1 MKRKTATALL
11 MGLCLTVSAPGLAYG
26 AAEQPTVGV
35 KKSADSIEMQAA
47 EETEEAVAQDSKKEE
62 VQEQTKEETKEK
74 EEEKEEAAKQQKDGK
89 DSAAESQSASKAQ
102 SSSEIKETTE
112 VTENK
117 ETKESKENSQKA
129 LATQSANASDIQ
141 KIEKAVQAA
150 DAEKQIDLS
159 SDVMKAFIEASNL
172 YDGLEDTDKASVS
185 KDTVAKLTAVRD
197 RIAEAIH
204 TDGQVTV
211 GNLPWYVQVKAVDST
226 QTATVC
232 QLAADLYEGSTP
244 QAVYAKDIQLTDIR
258 DGSTFAP
265 DDLYSLTFPIP
276 ENYDQ
281 LASPKVFRLSKGKL
295 TQLQPETRD
304 GKFYVGSIY
313 PLENIFIID
322 TPAEMTGIT
331 MDSEVSV
338 NVGQSLTLQVSP
350 VPAAATS
357 AFTLEWKS
365 ADPSIISVDATGKV
379 TALREGQT
387 TVTATVTGTTWTA
400 SCTVKAVQGAHALS
414 TPVSEILKSTRE
426 YMLKTDRNP
435 TIGSEWFA
443 LGLARSGLSLDN
455 AYFKTYY
462 NHKANYLTENGG
474 KLTNT
479 VKYTEYSKAIIT
491 LTALGKDAR
500 DIAGYNLFEPLA
512 DFETVT
518 AQGTNGPI
526 WALIA
531 LNCNPAYSIPEV
543 SGVKVQT
550 TEQKLVDYLL
560 SKETSKGGWTLVGN
574 TPDSD
579 LTGMALQ
586 ALAPY
591 YHVKGYEK
599 VTAAIDR
606 ALEVLSTMQNQTGG
620 YSTMGVETSES
631 CSQVLTALCALGID
645 PMKDERFV
653 KGGSWIVENLLT
665 YHISGSGFMHVK
677 AGAANNGGGASGS
690 VDGMATEQAYYAL
703 TAYQRLLDGKTALY
717 DMSDINL
724 NKGENGDGKGTGLED
739 QNKDDG
745 KGSGNASKEDTKNNT
760 ASGKDNTKDKAK
772 PDTTKNNKTVS
783 KKKLT
788 YKGKKL
794 TLTSSG
800 KSGSKSS
807 DTASGSTSADGST
820 TGSGGWLFDPE
831 DADTSGAT
839 LAMADTGDT
848 TETAEN
854 GSLLAGTAGDA
865 AKIADAAG
873 DNAKA
878 IQTGEASRQPVLPF
892 LGGMATGVAAAAGGI
907 WLYFKKKRTE

>member
-1 MKRKTATALL
+1 MKRKTVTALL
-11 MGLCLTVSAPGLAYG
+11 MGLCLTVSAPGTAYG
-26 AAEQPTVGV
+26 AAEPVVGV
-35 KKSADSIEMQAA
+35 TEKSDSIA
-47 EETEEAVAQDSKKEE
+47 EQSVNEIEKEAEDKETSEKENKTD
-62 VQEQTKEETKEK
+62 VKEQTDEK
-74 EEEKEEAAKQQKDGK
+74 EQSETASKNEKQEEKAT
-89 DSAAESQSASKAQ
+89 QSVSNTASDMTEI
-102 SSSEIKETTE
+102 SSKVLE
-112 VTENK
+112 
-117 ETKESKENSQKA
+117 
-129 LATQSANASDIQ
+129 TQSANAGDID

-159 SDVMKAFIEASNL
+159 SEVMKDFLEASNL
-172 YDGLEDTDKASVS
+172 YDGLNDTDKASVS
-185 KDTVAKLTAVRD
+185 KDTVSKLTAVRD

-244 QAVYAKDIQLTDIR
+244 QAAYAKDIQLTDIR
-258 DGSTFAP
+258 SGSTFKP

-276 ENYDQ
+276 ENYNQ

-304 GKFYVGSIY
+304 GKFYVGSVY

-357 AFTLEWKS
+357 AFSLEWKS
-365 ADPSIISVDATGKV
+365 ADPSVISVDASGKV

-387 TVTATVTGTTWTA
+387 TITATVTGTSWTS

-414 TPVSEILKSTRE
+414 TSVATVLKETKE
-426 YMLKTDRNP
+426 YMLKTDKNP
-435 TIGSEWFA
+435 TVGSEWFA
-443 LGLARSGLSLDN
+443 LGLARSGLALDN
-455 AYFKTYY
+455 TYFKTYY
-462 NHKANYLTENGG
+462 NHKVNYLTENNG

-500 DIAGYNLFEPLA
+500 DIASYNLFEPLA

-550 TEQKLVDYLL
+550 TEQRLVDYLL

-574 TPDSD
+574 NPDSD

-606 ALEVLSTMQNQTGG
+606 ALEVLSTMQNQSGG

-631 CSQVLTALCALGID
+631 CAQVLTALCALGID

-653 KGGSWIVENLLT
+653 KGGSWIVENLLS
-665 YHISGSGFMHVK
+665 YRIPGSGFMHVK
-677 AGAANNGGGASGS
+677 AGAANNGGGAAGG
-690 VDGMATEQAYYAL
+690 VDGIATEQAYYAL

-717 DMSDINL
+717 DISDINL
-724 NKGENGDGKGTGLED
+724 NKGEQGDGKGTGLEEQD
-739 QNKDDG
+739 KDG
-745 KGSGNASKEDTKNNT
+745 GNGSGNTS
-760 ASGKDNTKDKAK
+760 KDNTTRKDDKK
-772 PDTTKNNKTVS
+772 DTDKTDKKKTVS

-794 TLTSSG
+794 TLASSG

-807 DTASGSTSADGST
+807 GTSSGATAADGSA
-820 TGSGGWLFDPE
+820 GESSSGWLFDPE
-831 DADTSGAT
+831 DADISGTA
-839 LAMADTGDT
+839 LALKDSQNADKN
-848 TETAEN
+848 AEN
-854 GSLLAGTAGDA
+854 GSLLAETTGDA
-865 AKIADAAG
+865 AKTANASG
-873 DNAKA
+873 DTAKA
-878 IQTGEASRQPVLPF
+878 IQTGEATSQPVLPF
-892 LGGMATGVAAAAGGI
+892 LGGMATGVAAAVGGV
-907 WLYFKKKRTE
+907 WLYFKKKRCN

>member
-1 MKRKTATALL
+1 MKRKTVTALL
-11 MGLCLTVSAPGLAYG
+11 MGLCLTVSVPGMAYG
-26 AAEQPTVGV
+26 AETPVVGGTEKSDSIAEQAV
-35 KKSADSIEMQAA
+35 KETEKAA
-47 EETEEAVAQDSKKEE
+47 EARDIQKNSVTEEVTADKEIS
-62 VQEQTKEETKEK
+62 EK
-74 EEEKEEAAKQQKDGK
+74 ENKTDAKEQMEEKEQETASKNEKEGEKTTQSVSSTVSNTAETGQNAVAA
-89 DSAAESQSASKAQ
+89 QSAS
-102 SSSEIKETTE
+102 
-112 VTENK
+112 
-117 ETKESKENSQKA
+117 
-129 LATQSANASDIQ
+129 DIE

-150 DAEKQIDLS
+150 DSEKQIDLS
-159 SDVMKAFIEASNL
+159 SEVMKAFLEASDL
-172 YDGLEDTDKASVS
+172 YDGLDDTDKASVS
-185 KDTVAKLTAVRD
+185 KDTVTKLVAVRD

-211 GNLPWYVQVKAVDST
+211 GNLPWYVQVKTVDST

-232 QLAADLYEGSTP
+232 QLATDLYEGSTP
-244 QAVYAKDIQLTDIR
+244 QAAYAKDIQLTDIR
-258 DGSTFAP
+258 SGSTFKP

-276 ENYDQ
+276 ENYNQ
-281 LASPKVFRLSKGKL
+281 LVSPKVFRLSKGKL

-338 NVGQSLTLQVSP
+338 NVGQSLTLQVFP

-365 ADPSIISVDATGKV
+365 ADPSVISVDASGKV

-387 TVTATVTGTTWTA
+387 TVTATVTGTSWTA

-414 TPVSEILKSTRE
+414 TSVATVLKETKE
-426 YMLKTDRNP
+426 YMLKTDKNP
-435 TIGSEWFA
+435 TVGSEWFA
-443 LGLARSGLSLDN
+443 LGLARSGLALDN
-455 AYFKTYY
+455 TYFKTYY
-462 NHKANYLTENGG
+462 NHKANYLTENNG

-550 TEQKLVDYLL
+550 TEQRLVDYLL
-560 SKETSKGGWTLVGN
+560 SRETSKGGWTLVGN
-574 TPDSD
+574 NPDSD

-606 ALEVLSTMQNQTGG
+606 ALEVLSTMQNQSGG

-631 CSQVLTALCALGID
+631 CAQVLTALCALGID

-653 KGGSWIVENLLT
+653 KGGSWIVENLLS
-665 YHISGSGFMHVK
+665 YRIPGSGFMHVK
-677 AGAANNGGGASGS
+677 AGAANNGGGAAGG
-690 VDGMATEQAYYAL
+690 VDGIATEQAYYAL

-724 NKGENGDGKGTGLED
+724 NKGEQGDGKGTGLEEQD
-739 QNKDDG
+739 KDG
-745 KGSGNASKEDTKNNT
+745 GNGSGNTS
-760 ASGKDNTKDKAK
+760 KDNTKDNTTGKDDK
-772 PDTTKNNKTVS
+772 KDTDKTDKKKTVS

-794 TLTSSG
+794 TLASSG

-807 DTASGSTSADGST
+807 GTSSGATAADGSA
-820 TGSGGWLFDPE
+820 GESSSGWLFDPE
-831 DADTSGAT
+831 DADISGTA
-839 LAMADTGDT
+839 LALKDSKNADKNA
-848 TETAEN
+848 ET
-854 GSLLAGTAGDA
+854 GSLLAETTGDA
-865 AKIADAAG
+865 AKTADASG
-873 DNAKA
+873 DTAKA
-878 IQTGEASRQPVLPF
+878 IQTGEATSQPVLPF
-892 LGGMATGVAAAAGGI
+892 LGGMATGVAAAVGGV
-907 WLYFKKKRTE
+907 WLYFKKRKSN

>member
-1 MKRKTATALL
+1 MKRKTVTALL
-11 MGLCLTVSAPGLAYG
+11 MGLCLTVSVPGPAYG
-26 AAEQPTVGV
+26 AAEPVVGV
-35 KKSADSIEMQAA
+35 TEKSDSIA
-47 EETEEAVAQDSKKEE
+47 EQSVNEIEKEAEDKETSEKENKTD
-62 VQEQTKEETKEK
+62 VKEQTDEK
-74 EEEKEEAAKQQKDGK
+74 EQSETASKNEKQEEKAT
-89 DSAAESQSASKAQ
+89 QSVSNTASDMTEI
-102 SSSEIKETTE
+102 SSKVLE
-112 VTENK
+112 
-117 ETKESKENSQKA
+117 
-129 LATQSANASDIQ
+129 TQSANENDID

-159 SDVMKAFIEASNL
+159 SEVMKAFLEASNL
-172 YDGLEDTDKASVS
+172 YDGLNDTDKASVS
-185 KDTVAKLTAVRD
+185 KDTVSKLTAVRD

-226 QTATVC
+226 QTATVR

-244 QAVYAKDIQLTDIR
+244 QAAYAKDIQLTDIR
-258 DGSTFAP
+258 CGSTFKP

-276 ENYDQ
+276 ENYNQ

-304 GKFYVGSIY
+304 GKFYVGSVY
-313 PLENIFIID
+313 PLENIFIIE

-357 AFTLEWKS
+357 AFSLEWKS
-365 ADPSIISVDATGKV
+365 ADPSVISVDASGKV

-387 TVTATVTGTTWTA
+387 TVTATVTGTSWTA

-414 TPVSEILKSTRE
+414 TSVATVLKETKE
-426 YMLKTDRNP
+426 YMLKTDKNP
-435 TIGSEWFA
+435 TVGSEWFA
-443 LGLARSGLSLDN
+443 LGLARSGLALDN
-455 AYFKTYY
+455 TYFKTYY
-462 NHKANYLTENGG
+462 NHKVNYLTENNG

-479 VKYTEYSKAIIT
+479 VKYTEYSKSIIT

-550 TEQKLVDYLL
+550 TEQRLVDYLL

-574 TPDSD
+574 NPDSD

-606 ALEVLSTMQNQTGG
+606 ALEVLSTMQNQSGG

-631 CSQVLTALCALGID
+631 CAQVLTALCALGID

-653 KGGSWIVENLLT
+653 KGGSWIVENLLS
-665 YHISGSGFMHVK
+665 YRIPGSGFMHVK
-677 AGAANNGGGASGS
+677 AGAANNGGGAAGG
-690 VDGMATEQAYYAL
+690 VDGIATEQAYYAL

-724 NKGENGDGKGTGLED
+724 NKGEQGDGKGTGLEEQD
-739 QNKDDG
+739 KDG
-745 KGSGNASKEDTKNNT
+745 GNGSGNTS
-760 ASGKDNTKDKAK
+760 KDNTKDNTTGKDDK
-772 PDTTKNNKTVS
+772 KDTDKTDKKKTVS

-794 TLTSSG
+794 TLASSG

-807 DTASGSTSADGST
+807 GTSSGATAADGSA
-820 TGSGGWLFDPE
+820 SESSSGWLFDPE
-831 DADTSGAT
+831 DADISGTA
-839 LAMADTGDT
+839 LALKDSKNADKNA
-848 TETAEN
+848 ET
-854 GSLLAGTAGDA
+854 GSLLAETTADA
-865 AKIADAAG
+865 AKTADASG
-873 DNAKA
+873 DTAKA
-878 IQTGEASRQPVLPF
+878 IQTGEATSQPVLPF
-892 LGGMATGVAAAAGGI
+892 LGGMATGVAAAVGGV
-907 WLYFKKKRTE
+907 WLYFKKKRCN

>member
-1 MKRKTATALL
+1 MKRKTVTALL

-26 AAEQPTVGV
+26 AAEPVTGV
-35 KKSADSIEMQAA
+35 TEKADSIA
-47 EETEEAVAQDSKKEE
+47 EQSVKEIEKEADTKDIQKNSVTEEVTEDKETSE
-62 VQEQTKEETKEK
+62 NENKTDVKEQTDAKAQSEATSQKEK
-74 EEEKEEAAKQQKDGK
+74 EEEKATQSVSSTASDM
-89 DSAAESQSASKAQ
+89 AE
-102 SSSEIKETTE
+102 T
-112 VTENK
+112 
-117 ETKESKENSQKA
+117 SQKA
-129 LATQSANASDIQ
+129 VATQSASASDID
-141 KIEKAVQAA
+141 KIEKAVQVA

-159 SDVMKAFIEASNL
+159 SDVMKAFLEASDL
-172 YDGLEDTDKASVS
+172 YDGLNDTDKASVS
-185 KDTVAKLTAVRD
+185 KDTVSKLTAVRD
-197 RIAEAIH
+197 RIAESTH

-226 QTATVC
+226 QTSAVC

-244 QAVYAKDIQLTDIR
+244 QAAYAKDIQLTDIR
-258 DGSTFAP
+258 TGKTFTP

-276 ENYDQ
+276 ENYNQ

-313 PLENIFIID
+313 PLENVFIID

-365 ADPSIISVDATGKV
+365 ADPSIISVDASGKV

-387 TVTATVTGTTWTA
+387 TITATVAGTSWTA

-414 TPVSEILKSTRE
+414 TSVATVLKETKE
-426 YMLKTDRNP
+426 YMLKTDKNP
-435 TIGSEWFA
+435 TVGSEWFA
-443 LGLARSGLSLDN
+443 LGLARSGLALDN
-455 AYFKTYY
+455 TYFKTYY
-462 NHKANYLTENGG
+462 NHKVNYLTENNG

-479 VKYTEYSKAIIT
+479 VKYTEYSKSIIT

-550 TEQKLVDYLL
+550 TEQRLVDYLL

-574 TPDSD
+574 NPDSD

-606 ALEVLSTMQNQTGG
+606 ALEVLSTMQNQSGG

-631 CSQVLTALCALGID
+631 CAQVLTALCALGID

-653 KGGSWIVENLLT
+653 KGGSWIVENLLS
-665 YHISGSGFMHVK
+665 YRIPGSGFMHVK
-677 AGAANNGGGASGS
+677 AGAANNGGGAAGG
-690 VDGMATEQAYYAL
+690 VDGIATEQAYYAL

-724 NKGENGDGKGTGLED
+724 NKGEQGDGKGTGLEEQD
-739 QNKDDG
+739 KDG
-745 KGSGNASKEDTKNNT
+745 GNGSGNTP
-760 ASGKDNTKDKAK
+760 KDNTKDNTTGKDDK
-772 PDTTKNNKTVS
+772 KDTDKTDKKKTVS

-794 TLTSSG
+794 TLASSG

-807 DTASGSTSADGST
+807 GTSSGATAADGSA
-820 TGSGGWLFDPE
+820 SESSSGWLFDPE
-831 DADTSGAT
+831 DADMSGDT
-839 LAMADTGDT
+839 LALNDSENTDENA
-848 TETAEN
+848 ET
-854 GSLLAGTAGDA
+854 GSLLAETADDA
-865 AKIADAAG
+865 AKTADAAG
-873 DNAKA
+873 DTAKA
-878 IQTGEASRQPVLPF
+878 VQTGEAIRQPVLPF
-892 LGGMATGVAAAAGGI
+892 LGGMATGIAAAAGGV
-907 WLYFKKKRTE
+907 WLYFKKRKTN

>member
-1 MKRKTATALL
+1 
-11 MGLCLTVSAPGLAYG
+11 MGLCLTVSVPGTAYG
-26 AAEQPTVGV
+26 AAEPVVGV
-35 KKSADSIEMQAA
+35 TEKSDSIA
-47 EETEEAVAQDSKKEE
+47 EQSVNEIEKEAEDKETSEKENKTD
-62 VQEQTKEETKEK
+62 VKEQTDEK
-74 EEEKEEAAKQQKDGK
+74 EQSETASKNEKQEEKATQSVGNT
-89 DSAAESQSASKAQ
+89 DSGMTEISSKVL
-102 SSSEIKETTE
+102 E
-112 VTENK
+112 
-117 ETKESKENSQKA
+117 
-129 LATQSANASDIQ
+129 TQSANAGDID

-159 SDVMKAFIEASNL
+159 SEVMKAFLEASNL
-172 YDGLEDTDKASVS
+172 YDGLNDTDKASVS
-185 KDTVAKLTAVRD
+185 KDTVSKLTAVRD

-244 QAVYAKDIQLTDIR
+244 QAAYAKDIQLTDIR
-258 DGSTFAP
+258 SGSTFKP

-276 ENYDQ
+276 ENYNQ

-304 GKFYVGSIY
+304 GKFYVGSVY

-357 AFTLEWKS
+357 AFSLEWKS
-365 ADPSIISVDATGKV
+365 ADPSVISVDASGKV

-387 TVTATVTGTTWTA
+387 TVTATVTGTSWTA

-414 TPVSEILKSTRE
+414 TSVATVLTETKE
-426 YMLKTDRNP
+426 YMLKTDKNP
-435 TIGSEWFA
+435 TVGSEWFA
-443 LGLARSGLSLDN
+443 LGLARSGLALDN
-455 AYFKTYY
+455 TYFKTYY
-462 NHKANYLTENGG
+462 NHKVNYLTEHNG

-550 TEQKLVDYLL
+550 TEQRLVDYLL
-560 SKETSKGGWTLVGN
+560 SKETSKGGWTLAGN
-574 TPDSD
+574 NPDSD

-606 ALEVLSTMQNQTGG
+606 ALEVLSTMQNQSGG

-631 CSQVLTALCALGID
+631 CAQVLTALCALGID

-653 KGGSWIVENLLT
+653 KGGSWIVENLLS
-665 YHISGSGFMHVK
+665 YRIPGSGFMHVK
-677 AGAANNGGGASGS
+677 AGAANNGGGAAGG
-690 VDGMATEQAYYAL
+690 VDGIATEQAYYAL

-724 NKGENGDGKGTGLED
+724 NKGEQGDGKGTGLEEQD
-739 QNKDDG
+739 KDG
-745 KGSGNASKEDTKNNT
+745 GNGSGNTS
-760 ASGKDNTKDKAK
+760 KDNTTGKDDKK
-772 PDTTKNNKTVS
+772 DTNKTNKKKTVS
-783 KKKLT
+783 KKKPT

-794 TLTSSG
+794 TLASSG
-800 KSGSKSS
+800 KSGSKGSGTSS
-807 DTASGSTSADGST
+807 GATAADGSA
-820 TGSGGWLFDPE
+820 GESSSGWLFDPE
-831 DADTSGAT
+831 DADISGTA
-839 LAMADTGDT
+839 LALKDSKNADKNA
-848 TETAEN
+848 ET
-854 GSLLAGTAGDA
+854 GSLLAETTADA
-865 AKIADAAG
+865 AKTADASG
-873 DNAKA
+873 DTAKA
-878 IQTGEASRQPVLPF
+878 IQTGEATSQPVLPF
-892 LGGMATGVAAAAGGI
+892 LGGMATGVAAAVGGV
-907 WLYFKKKRTE
+907 WLYFKKKRSN

>member
-1 MKRKTATALL
+1 MKRKTVTALL
-11 MGLCLTVSAPGLAYG
+11 MGLCLTVSVPGTAYG
-26 AAEQPTVGV
+26 AAEPVVGV
-35 KKSADSIEMQAA
+35 TEKSDSIA
-47 EETEEAVAQDSKKEE
+47 EQSVNEIEKEAEDKETSEKENKTD
-62 VQEQTKEETKEK
+62 VKEQTDEK
-74 EEEKEEAAKQQKDGK
+74 EQSETASKNEKQEEKATQSVGNT
-89 DSAAESQSASKAQ
+89 DSDMTEISSKVL
-102 SSSEIKETTE
+102 E
-112 VTENK
+112 
-117 ETKESKENSQKA
+117 
-129 LATQSANASDIQ
+129 TQSANAGDID

-159 SDVMKAFIEASNL
+159 SEVMKAFLEASNL
-172 YDGLEDTDKASVS
+172 YDGLNDTDKASVS
-185 KDTVAKLTAVRD
+185 KDTVSKLTAVRD

-244 QAVYAKDIQLTDIR
+244 QAAYAKDIQLTDIR
-258 DGSTFAP
+258 SGSTFKP

-276 ENYDQ
+276 ENYNQ
-281 LASPKVFRLSKGKL
+281 LVSPKVFRLSKGKL

-304 GKFYVGSIY
+304 GKFYVGSVY

-357 AFTLEWKS
+357 AFSLEWKS
-365 ADPSIISVDATGKV
+365 ADPSVISVDASGKV

-387 TVTATVTGTTWTA
+387 TVTATVTGTSWTA

-414 TPVSEILKSTRE
+414 TSVATVLKETKE
-426 YMLKTDRNP
+426 YMLKTDKNP
-435 TIGSEWFA
+435 TVGSEWFA
-443 LGLARSGLSLDN
+443 LGLARSGLALDN
-455 AYFKTYY
+455 TYFKTYY
-462 NHKANYLTENGG
+462 NHKVNYLTENNG

-550 TEQKLVDYLL
+550 TEQRLVDYLL
-560 SKETSKGGWTLVGN
+560 SKETSKGGWTLAGN
-574 TPDSD
+574 NPDSD

-606 ALEVLSTMQNQTGG
+606 ALEVLSTMQNQSGG

-631 CSQVLTALCALGID
+631 CAQVLTALCALGID

-653 KGGSWIVENLLT
+653 KGGSWIVENLLS
-665 YHISGSGFMHVK
+665 YRIPGSGFMHVK
-677 AGAANNGGGASGS
+677 AGAANNGGGAAGG
-690 VDGMATEQAYYAL
+690 VDGIATEQAYYAL

-724 NKGENGDGKGTGLED
+724 NKGEQGDGKGTGLEEQD
-739 QNKDDG
+739 KDG
-745 KGSGNASKEDTKNNT
+745 GNGSGNTS
-760 ASGKDNTKDKAK
+760 KDNTTGKDDKK
-772 PDTTKNNKTVS
+772 DTNKTNKKKTVS

-794 TLTSSG
+794 TLASSG
-800 KSGSKSS
+800 KSGSKGSGTSS
-807 DTASGSTSADGST
+807 GATAADGSA
-820 TGSGGWLFDPE
+820 GESSSGWLFDPE
-831 DADTSGAT
+831 DADISGTA
-839 LAMADTGDT
+839 LALKDSKNADKNA
-848 TETAEN
+848 ET
-854 GSLLAGTAGDA
+854 GSLLAETTGDA
-865 AKIADAAG
+865 AKTADASG
-873 DNAKA
+873 DTAKA
-878 IQTGEASRQPVLPF
+878 IQTGEATSQPVLPF
-892 LGGMATGVAAAAGGI
+892 LGGMAIGVAAAVGGV
-907 WLYFKKKRTE
+907 WLYFKKKRRN

>member
-1 MKRKTATALL
+1 MKRKTVTALL
-11 MGLCLTVSAPGLAYG
+11 MGLCLTVSAPGTAYG
-26 AAEQPTVGV
+26 AAEPVVGV
-35 KKSADSIEMQAA
+35 TEKSDSIA
-47 EETEEAVAQDSKKEE
+47 EQSVNEIEKEAEDKETSEKENRTD
-62 VQEQTKEETKEK
+62 VKEQTDEK
-74 EEEKEEAAKQQKDGK
+74 EQSETASKNEKQEEKAT
-89 DSAAESQSASKAQ
+89 QSVGNTASDMTEI
-102 SSSEIKETTE
+102 SSKVLE
-112 VTENK
+112 
-117 ETKESKENSQKA
+117 
-129 LATQSANASDIQ
+129 TQSANENDID

-159 SDVMKAFIEASNL
+159 SEVMKAFLEASNL
-172 YDGLEDTDKASVS
+172 YDGLNDTDKASVS
-185 KDTVAKLTAVRD
+185 KDTVSKLTTVRD

-244 QAVYAKDIQLTDIR
+244 QAAYAKDIQLTDIR
-258 DGSTFAP
+258 SGSTFKP
-265 DDLYSLTFPIP
+265 DDLYSLTFSIP
-276 ENYDQ
+276 ENYNQ

-304 GKFYVGSIY
+304 GKFYVGSVY

-357 AFTLEWKS
+357 AFSLEWKS
-365 ADPSIISVDATGKV
+365 ADPSVISVDASGKV

-387 TVTATVTGTTWTA
+387 TITATVTGTSWTA

-414 TPVSEILKSTRE
+414 TSVATVLKETKE
-426 YMLKTDRNP
+426 YMLKTDKNP
-435 TIGSEWFA
+435 TVGSEWFA
-443 LGLARSGLSLDN
+443 LGLARSGLALDN
-455 AYFKTYY
+455 TYFKTYY
-462 NHKANYLTENGG
+462 NHKVNYLTENNG

-543 SGVKVQT
+543 SGIKVQT
-550 TEQKLVDYLL
+550 TEQRLVDYLL

-574 TPDSD
+574 NPDSD

-606 ALEVLSTMQNQTGG
+606 ALEVLSTMQNQSGG

-631 CSQVLTALCALGID
+631 CAQVLTALCALGID

-653 KGGSWIVENLLT
+653 KGGSWIVENLLS
-665 YHISGSGFMHVK
+665 YRIPGSGFMHVK
-677 AGAANNGGGASGS
+677 AGAANNGGGAAGG
-690 VDGMATEQAYYAL
+690 VDGIATEQAYYAL

-724 NKGENGDGKGTGLED
+724 NKGEQGDGKGTGLED

-745 KGSGNASKEDTKNNT
+745 NGSGNTSKDDTKNNT
-760 ASGKDNTKDKAK
+760 TSGKDNTKDTAK
-772 PDTTKNNKTVS
+772 TDTTKNNKTVS
-783 KKKLT
+783 KSKLT

-794 TLTSSG
+794 SLTSTG
-800 KSGSKSS
+800 KSSGSGSS
-807 DTASGSTSADGST
+807 SGSTSADGST
-820 TGSGGWLFDPE
+820 TGSSGWLFDPE
-831 DADTSGAT
+831 DADTSGDM
-839 LAMADTGDT
+839 LAMADTGDI
-848 TETAEN
+848 TETAQN
-854 GSLLAGTAGDA
+854 GSLLAETAGDA
-865 AKIADAAG
+865 AKTADAAG

>member
-1 MKRKTATALL
+1 
-11 MGLCLTVSAPGLAYG
+11 MGLCLTVSVPGMAYG
-26 AAEQPTVGV
+26 AAEPVVGV
-35 KKSADSIEMQAA
+35 AEKSDSIEVQAGGETA
-47 EETEEAVAQDSKKEE
+47 EAAAQDNQEEVNEQPKEE
-62 VQEQTKEETKEK
+62 LKEK
-74 EEEKEEAAKQQKDGK
+74 EEEKEEATGQQKDEK
-89 DSAAESQSASKAQ
+89 DTHTESSSSSKVQ
-102 SSSEIKETTE
+102 SSSETTGTKET
-112 VTENK
+112 N
-117 ETKESKENSQKA
+117 QKA
-129 LATQSANASDIQ
+129 LATQSTNASDID

-159 SDVMKAFIEASNL
+159 SEVMKAFLEASNL
-172 YDGLEDTDKASVS
+172 YDGLNDTDKASVS
-185 KDTVAKLTAVRD
+185 KDTVTKLAAVRD
-197 RIAEAIH
+197 RIAETIH

-211 GNLPWYVQVKAVDST
+211 GNLPWYVQVKVIDST

-232 QLAADLYEGSTP
+232 QLAAELYEGSTP
-244 QAVYAKDIQLTDIR
+244 QAAYAMDIQLTDIR
-258 DGSTFAP
+258 SGSTFKP

-276 ENYDQ
+276 ENYAQ

-313 PLENIFIID
+313 PLENIFIVD

-331 MDSEVSV
+331 MESEVSV

-365 ADPSIISVDATGKV
+365 ADPSIIAVDASGKV

-387 TVTATVTGTTWTA
+387 TITATVTGTSWTA

-414 TPVSEILKSTRE
+414 TSVAMVLKETKE
-426 YMLKTDRNP
+426 YMLKTDKNP

-462 NHKANYLTENGG
+462 NHKVNYLTENNG

-550 TEQKLVDYLL
+550 TEQKLVNYLL
-560 SKETSKGGWTLVGN
+560 SKETSKGGWTLAGN
-574 TPDSD
+574 NPDSD

-606 ALEVLSTMQNQTGG
+606 ALEVLSTMQNQSGG

-631 CSQVLTALCALGID
+631 CAQVLTALCALGID

-653 KGGSWIVENLLT
+653 KGGSWIVENLLS
-665 YHISGSGFMHVK
+665 YRISGSGFMHVK
-677 AGAANNGGGASGS
+677 AGAANNGGGAAGS

-724 NKGENGDGKGTGLED
+724 NKGEQGDGKGTGLEEQD
-739 QNKDDG
+739 KDDG
-745 KGSGNASKEDTKNNT
+745 SGSGNTSNSNTKDNAT
-760 ASGKDNTKDKAK
+760 GKDNTKDTNKT
-772 PDTTKNNKTVS
+772 DTTKNNKTVS
-783 KKKLT
+783 KNKLT

-794 TLTSSG
+794 SLTSSG
-800 KSGSKSS
+800 KNG
-807 DTASGSTSADGST
+807 SGSTSGSTSEDGSG
-820 TGSGGWLFDPE
+820 TGSSGWLFDPE
-831 DADTSGAT
+831 DADLSGET
-839 LAMADTGDT
+839 LALADTENTADT
-848 TETAEN
+848 VN
-854 GSLLAGTAGDA
+854 GSLLAETTGDA
-865 AKIADAAG
+865 AKTADASG
-873 DNAKA
+873 DTTKA
-878 IQTGEASRQPVLPF
+878 VQTGEATRQPVLPF
-892 LGGMATGVAAAAGGI
+892 LGGMATGVAAAAGGV
-907 WLYFKKKRTE
+907 WLYFKKKRSN

>member
-1 MKRKTATALL
+1 MKRKTVTALL
-11 MGLCLTVSAPGLAYG
+11 MGLCLTVSVPGTAYG
-26 AAEQPTVGV
+26 AAEPVVGV
-35 KKSADSIEMQAA
+35 TEKSDSIA
-47 EETEEAVAQDSKKEE
+47 EQSVNEIEKEAEDKETSEKENKTD
-62 VQEQTKEETKEK
+62 VKEQTDEK
-74 EEEKEEAAKQQKDGK
+74 EQSETASKNEKQEEKATQSVGNT
-89 DSAAESQSASKAQ
+89 DSDMTEISSKVL
-102 SSSEIKETTE
+102 E
-112 VTENK
+112 
-117 ETKESKENSQKA
+117 
-129 LATQSANASDIQ
+129 TQSANAGDID

-159 SDVMKAFIEASNL
+159 SEVMKAFLEASNL
-172 YDGLEDTDKASVS
+172 YDGLNDTDKASVS
-185 KDTVAKLTAVRD
+185 KDMVSKLTAVRD

-211 GNLPWYVQVKAVDST
+211 GNLPWYVQVKAVDSM

-244 QAVYAKDIQLTDIR
+244 QAAYAKDIQLTDIR
-258 DGSTFAP
+258 SGSTFKP

-276 ENYDQ
+276 ENYNQ

-304 GKFYVGSIY
+304 GKFYVGSVY

-357 AFTLEWKS
+357 AFSLEWKS
-365 ADPSIISVDATGKV
+365 ADPSVISVDASGKV

-387 TVTATVTGTTWTA
+387 TVTATVTGTSWTA

-414 TPVSEILKSTRE
+414 TSVATVLKETKE
-426 YMLKTDRNP
+426 YMLKTDKNP
-435 TIGSEWFA
+435 TVGSEWFA
-443 LGLARSGLSLDN
+443 LGLARSGLALDN
-455 AYFKTYY
+455 TYFKTYY
-462 NHKANYLTENGG
+462 NHKVNYLTENNG

-550 TEQKLVDYLL
+550 TEQRLVDYLL
-560 SKETSKGGWTLVGN
+560 SKETSKGGWTLAGN
-574 TPDSD
+574 NPDSD

-606 ALEVLSTMQNQTGG
+606 ALEVLSTMQNQSGG

-631 CSQVLTALCALGID
+631 CAQVLTALCALGID

-653 KGGSWIVENLLT
+653 KGGSWIVENLLS
-665 YHISGSGFMHVK
+665 YRIPGSGFMHVK
-677 AGAANNGGGASGS
+677 AGAANNGGGAAGG
-690 VDGMATEQAYYAL
+690 VDGIATEQAYYAL

-724 NKGENGDGKGTGLED
+724 NKGEQGDGKGTGLEEQD
-739 QNKDDG
+739 KDG
-745 KGSGNASKEDTKNNT
+745 GNGSGNTS
-760 ASGKDNTKDKAK
+760 KDNTTGKDDKKDKNK
-772 PDTTKNNKTVS
+772 TDKKKTVS

-794 TLTSSG
+794 TLASSG
-800 KSGSKSS
+800 KSGSKGSGTSS
-807 DTASGSTSADGST
+807 GATAADGSA
-820 TGSGGWLFDPE
+820 GESSSGWLFDPE
-831 DADTSGAT
+831 DADISGTA
-839 LAMADTGDT
+839 LALKDSKNADKNA
-848 TETAEN
+848 ET
-854 GSLLAGTAGDA
+854 GSLLAETTADA
-865 AKIADAAG
+865 AKTADASG
-873 DNAKA
+873 DTAKA
-878 IQTGEASRQPVLPF
+878 IQTGEATSQPVLPF
-892 LGGMATGVAAAAGGI
+892 LGGMATGVAAAVGGV
-907 WLYFKKKRTE
+907 WLYFKKKRSN

>member
-62 VQEQTKEETKEK
+62 VQEQTEEETKEK

-89 DSAAESQSASKAQ
+89 DSAAESQSTGKAQ

-677 AGAANNGGGASGS
+677 AGAANNGGGAAGS

-724 NKGENGDGKGTGLED
+724 NKGEQGDGKGTGLED

-854 GSLLAGTAGDA
+854 GSLLSGTAGDA

-892 LGGMATGVAAAAGGI
+892 LGGMATGVAAAGGI

>member
-1 MKRKTATALL
+1 MKRKTVTALL
-11 MGLCLTVSAPGLAYG
+11 MGLCLTVSVPGTAYG
-26 AAEQPTVGV
+26 AAEPVVGV
-35 KKSADSIEMQAA
+35 TEKSDSIAGQSVNEIEKEA
-47 EETEEAVAQDSKKEE
+47 EDKETSEKENKTD
-62 VQEQTKEETKEK
+62 VKEQTDEK
-74 EEEKEEAAKQQKDGK
+74 EQSETASKNEKQEEKATQSVGNT
-89 DSAAESQSASKAQ
+89 DSDMTEISSKVL
-102 SSSEIKETTE
+102 E
-112 VTENK
+112 
-117 ETKESKENSQKA
+117 
-129 LATQSANASDIQ
+129 TQSANAGDID

-159 SDVMKAFIEASNL
+159 SEVMKAFLEASNL
-172 YDGLEDTDKASVS
+172 YDGLNDTDKASVS
-185 KDTVAKLTAVRD
+185 KDTVSKLTAVRD

-244 QAVYAKDIQLTDIR
+244 QAAYAKDIQLTDIR
-258 DGSTFAP
+258 SGSTFKP
-265 DDLYSLTFPIP
+265 DDLYSLTFSIP
-276 ENYDQ
+276 ENYNQ
-281 LASPKVFRLSKGKL
+281 LVSPKVFRLSKGKL

-304 GKFYVGSIY
+304 GKFYVGSVY
-313 PLENIFIID
+313 PLENIFIIE

-350 VPAAATS
+350 VPVAATS
-357 AFTLEWKS
+357 AFSLEWKS
-365 ADPSIISVDATGKV
+365 ADPSVISVDASGKV

-387 TVTATVTGTTWTA
+387 TVTATVTGTSWTA

-414 TPVSEILKSTRE
+414 TSVATVLKETKE
-426 YMLKTDRNP
+426 YMLKTDKNP
-435 TIGSEWFA
+435 TVGSEWFA
-443 LGLARSGLSLDN
+443 LGLARSGLALDN
-455 AYFKTYY
+455 TYFKTYY
-462 NHKANYLTENGG
+462 NHKVNYLTEHNG

-550 TEQKLVDYLL
+550 TEQRLVDYLL
-560 SKETSKGGWTLVGN
+560 SKETSKGGWTLAGN
-574 TPDSD
+574 NPDSD

-606 ALEVLSTMQNQTGG
+606 ALEVLSTMQNQSGG

-631 CSQVLTALCALGID
+631 CAQVLTALCALGID

-653 KGGSWIVENLLT
+653 KGGSWIVENLLS
-665 YHISGSGFMHVK
+665 YRIPGSGFMHVK
-677 AGAANNGGGASGS
+677 AGAANNGGGAAGG
-690 VDGMATEQAYYAL
+690 VDGIATEQAYYAL

-724 NKGENGDGKGTGLED
+724 NKGEQGDGKGTGLEEQD
-739 QNKDDG
+739 KDG
-745 KGSGNASKEDTKNNT
+745 GNGSGNTSKDNTKNNT
-760 ASGKDNTKDKAK
+760 KNNTTGKDDKKDTDKTDK
-772 PDTTKNNKTVS
+772 KKTVS

-794 TLTSSG
+794 KLSSSG
-800 KSGSKSS
+800 KSGSKGSGTSS
-807 DTASGSTSADGST
+807 GATAADGSA
-820 TGSGGWLFDPE
+820 GESSSGWLFDPE
-831 DADTSGAT
+831 DADISGTA
-839 LAMADTGDT
+839 LALKDSKNADKNA
-848 TETAEN
+848 ET
-854 GSLLAGTAGDA
+854 GSLLAETTADA
-865 AKIADAAG
+865 AKTADASG
-873 DNAKA
+873 DTAKA
-878 IQTGEASRQPVLPF
+878 IQTGEATSQPVLPF
-892 LGGMATGVAAAAGGI
+892 LGGMATGVAAAVGGV
-907 WLYFKKKRTE
+907 WLYFKKKRSN

>member
-1 MKRKTATALL
+1 
-11 MGLCLTVSAPGLAYG
+11 MGLCLTVSAPGTAYG
-26 AAEQPTVGV
+26 AAEPVVGV
-35 KKSADSIEMQAA
+35 TEKSDSIA
-47 EETEEAVAQDSKKEE
+47 EQSVNEIEKEAEDKETSEKENKTD
-62 VQEQTKEETKEK
+62 VKEQTDEK
-74 EEEKEEAAKQQKDGK
+74 EQSETASKNEKQEEKATQSVSNTASDT
-89 DSAAESQSASKAQ
+89 AETSQNA
-102 SSSEIKETTE
+102 
-112 VTENK
+112 V
-117 ETKESKENSQKA
+117 
-129 LATQSANASDIQ
+129 ATQSASDID

-150 DAEKQIDLS
+150 DTEKQIDLS
-159 SDVMKAFIEASNL
+159 SEVMKAFLEASDL
-172 YDGLEDTDKASVS
+172 YDGLDDTDKASVS
-185 KDTVAKLTAVRD
+185 KDTVSKLTVVRD
-197 RIAEAIH
+197 RIAEVIH

-211 GNLPWYVQVKAVDST
+211 GNLPWYVQMKTIDST

-244 QAVYAKDIQLTDIR
+244 QAAYAKDIQLTDIR
-258 DGSTFAP
+258 SGSTFKP

-276 ENYDQ
+276 ENYSQ
-281 LASPKVFRLSKGKL
+281 LTSPKVFRLSKGKL

-304 GKFYVGSIY
+304 GKLYVGSIY
-313 PLENIFIID
+313 PLENVFIID

-365 ADPSIISVDATGKV
+365 ADPSIISVDASGKV

-387 TVTATVTGTTWTA
+387 TITATVAGTSWTA

-414 TPVSEILKSTRE
+414 TSVATVLKETKE
-426 YMLKTDRNP
+426 YMLKTDKNP
-435 TIGSEWFA
+435 TVGSEWFA
-443 LGLARSGLSLDN
+443 LGLARSGLALDN
-455 AYFKTYY
+455 TYFKTYY
-462 NHKANYLTENGG
+462 NHKVNYLTENNG

-479 VKYTEYSKAIIT
+479 VKYTEYSKSIIT

-550 TEQKLVDYLL
+550 TEQRLVDYLL

-574 TPDSD
+574 NPDSD

-606 ALEVLSTMQNQTGG
+606 ALEVLSTMQNQSGG

-631 CSQVLTALCALGID
+631 CAQVLTALCALGID

-653 KGGSWIVENLLT
+653 KGGSWIVENLLS
-665 YHISGSGFMHVK
+665 YRIPGSGFMHVK
-677 AGAANNGGGASGS
+677 AGAANNGGGAAGG
-690 VDGMATEQAYYAL
+690 VDGIATEQAYYAL

-724 NKGENGDGKGTGLED
+724 NKGEQGDGKGTGLEEQD
-739 QNKDDG
+739 KDG
-745 KGSGNASKEDTKNNT
+745 GNGSGNTP
-760 ASGKDNTKDKAK
+760 KDNTKDNTTGKDDK
-772 PDTTKNNKTVS
+772 KDTDKTDKKKTVS

-794 TLTSSG
+794 TLASSG

-807 DTASGSTSADGST
+807 GTSSGATAADGSA
-820 TGSGGWLFDPE
+820 SESSSGWLFDPE
-831 DADTSGAT
+831 DADMSGDT
-839 LAMADTGDT
+839 LALNDSENTDENA
-848 TETAEN
+848 ET
-854 GSLLAGTAGDA
+854 GSLLAETADDA
-865 AKIADAAG
+865 AKTADAAG
-873 DNAKA
+873 DTAKA
-878 IQTGEASRQPVLPF
+878 VQTGEAIRQPVLPF
-892 LGGMATGVAAAAGGI
+892 LGGMATGIAAAAGGV
-907 WLYFKKKRTE
+907 WLYFKKRKTN

>member
-1 MKRKTATALL
+1 MKRKTVTALL
-11 MGLCLTVSAPGLAYG
+11 MGLCLTVSAPGTAYG
-26 AAEQPTVGV
+26 AAEPVVGV
-35 KKSADSIEMQAA
+35 TEKSDSIA
-47 EETEEAVAQDSKKEE
+47 EQSVNEIEKEAEDKETSEKENKTD
-62 VQEQTKEETKEK
+62 VKEQTDEK
-74 EEEKEEAAKQQKDGK
+74 EQSETASKNEKQEEKAT
-89 DSAAESQSASKAQ
+89 QSVSNTASDMTEI
-102 SSSEIKETTE
+102 SSKVLE
-112 VTENK
+112 
-117 ETKESKENSQKA
+117 
-129 LATQSANASDIQ
+129 TQSANENDID

-159 SDVMKAFIEASNL
+159 SEVMKAFLEASNL
-172 YDGLEDTDKASVS
+172 YDGLNDTDKASVS
-185 KDTVAKLTAVRD
+185 KDTVSKLTAVRD

-211 GNLPWYVQVKAVDST
+211 GNLPWYVQVKAADST

-244 QAVYAKDIQLTDIR
+244 QAAYAKDIQLTDIR
-258 DGSTFAP
+258 SGSTFKP

-276 ENYDQ
+276 ENYNQ

-304 GKFYVGSIY
+304 GKFYVGSVY

-357 AFTLEWKS
+357 AFSLEWKS
-365 ADPSIISVDATGKV
+365 ADPSVISVDASGKV

-387 TVTATVTGTTWTA
+387 TITATVTGTSWTA

-414 TPVSEILKSTRE
+414 TSVATVLKETKE
-426 YMLKTDRNP
+426 YMLKTDKNP
-435 TIGSEWFA
+435 TVGSEWFA
-443 LGLARSGLSLDN
+443 LGLARSGLALDN
-455 AYFKTYY
+455 TYFKTYY
-462 NHKANYLTENGG
+462 NHKVNYLTENNG

-479 VKYTEYSKAIIT
+479 VKYTEYSKSIIT

-550 TEQKLVDYLL
+550 TEQRLVDYLL
-560 SKETSKGGWTLVGN
+560 SKETSKGGWTLAGN
-574 TPDSD
+574 NPDSD

-606 ALEVLSTMQNQTGG
+606 ALEVLSTMQNQSGG

-631 CSQVLTALCALGID
+631 CAQVLTALCALGID

-653 KGGSWIVENLLT
+653 KGGSWIVENLLS
-665 YHISGSGFMHVK
+665 YRIPGSGFMHVK
-677 AGAANNGGGASGS
+677 AGAANNGGGAAGG
-690 VDGMATEQAYYAL
+690 VDGIATEQAYYAL

-724 NKGENGDGKGTGLED
+724 NKGEQGDGKGTGLEEQD
-739 QNKDDG
+739 KNG
-745 KGSGNASKEDTKNNT
+745 GNGSGNTS
-760 ASGKDNTKDKAK
+760 KDNTKDNTTGKDDK
-772 PDTTKNNKTVS
+772 KDTDKTDKKKTVS

-794 TLTSSG
+794 TLASSG

-807 DTASGSTSADGST
+807 GTSSGSTSADGANSEN
-820 TGSGGWLFDPE
+820 SSGWLFDPE
-831 DADTSGAT
+831 DADMSGDT
-839 LAMADTGDT
+839 LALNDSENTDENA
-848 TETAEN
+848 ET
-854 GSLLAGTAGDA
+854 GSLLAETADDA
-865 AKIADAAG
+865 AKTADAAG
-873 DNAKA
+873 DTAKA
-878 IQTGEASRQPVLPF
+878 VQTGEATRQQVLPF
-892 LGGMATGVAAAAGGI
+892 LGGMATGIAAAAGGV
-907 WLYFKKKRTE
+907 WLYFKKRKTN